1 MKSRHFRKGLLVSVA
16 RGILC
21 ALAIAGA
28 NSRAQASSVCTVG
41 ALAVTQ
47 AFSCFDDAV
56 SPIATATGTFSAGAT
71 FATGAIGRLEISSAG
86 SLDVNL
92 TGEINSTNFSVQNLT
107 SAVYLTAAG
116 NLNYS
121 NLGTTS
127 GSSAGWLF
135 NTYLRGDQSVTA
147 NTGTVIADGYRV
159 TGVFSETSN
168 GNNTLNGGTTT
179 VSGVWSRG
187 LWSDAYNGT
196 NITNTGTVTA
206 TGYLSR
212 GVIALALPIGDWPTT
227 CGLSTTVNV
236 TGNVTADYVGIT
248 ALTCG
253 SSVVN
258 VQAGRTVAVTGTE
271 GMAILNIGSTS
282 ANTNIDGSVLAAS
295 TAGRALDV
303 RDGSSVT
310 NINGTGM
317 MSGTFDGDVGVD
329 TLNIA
334 SGGVWTSAGTSDFR
348 SGNDSVLN
356 NGRINADA
364 ATFANLATFTNAGVL
379 SLSGGSFALT
389 GSTAFTNT
397 GTIQVTPGATTIT
410 SDSAL
415 FNNGTINMQN
425 GFAGDVLTISNN
437 YIAGANAAF
446 MIDVSGA
453 VSDMF
458 VVIGTTS
465 LGAPAIGAI
474 SSRGSTQ
481 IFVNAPA
488 AINTNAILIGIV
500 QPGMNFVVG
509 NQATRLIDLRLE
521 QVKNNLYLTALPNAL
536 AFQPL
541 IVGEVAQE
549 TWYQSARVYSE
560 SAESLGALA
569 KTPGKRVG
577 FWGQLYAGHESY
589 GDRADQTAFGNPVD
603 IDNHVR
609 TDRTGAQIG
618 EIGRAHV

>member
-334 SGGVWTSAGTSDFR
+334 TGGVWTSAGTSDFR

-379 SLSGGSFALT
+379 SLSGGSLPAHRH
-389 GSTAFTNT
+389 
-397 GTIQVTPGATTIT
+397 
-410 SDSAL
+410 SD
-415 FNNGTINMQN
+415 
-425 GFAGDVLTISNN
+425 
-437 YIAGANAAF
+437 
-446 MIDVSGA
+446 
-453 VSDMF
+453 
-458 VVIGTTS
+458 
-465 LGAPAIGAI
+465 P
-474 SSRGSTQ
+474 R
-481 IFVNAPA
+481 
-488 AINTNAILIGIV
+488 
-500 QPGMNFVVG
+500 
-509 NQATRLIDLRLE
+509 RL
-521 QVKNNLYLTALPNAL
+521 
-536 AFQPL
+536 
-541 IVGEVAQE
+541 
-549 TWYQSARVYSE
+549 
-560 SAESLGALA
+560 
-569 KTPGKRVG
+569 
-577 FWGQLYAGHESY
+577 
-589 GDRADQTAFGNPVD
+589 
-603 IDNHVR
+603 
-609 TDRTGAQIG
+609 
-618 EIGRAHV
+618 